1 MYGGSRLF
9 LWLMLEMQQ
18 NDKKKKKKKKI
29 KDCGGLI
36 YERVS

>member
-18 NDKKKKKKKKI
+18 NDKKKKIKHIPKLEYKKKK
-29 KDCGGLI
+29 KKKN
-36 YERVS
+36 

>member
-1 MYGGSRLF
+1 MTKKKKKIKHIPK
-9 LWLMLEMQQ
+9 LEY
-18 NDKKKKKKKKI
+18 KKKKKKKRT

>member
-18 NDKKKKKKKKI
+18 NDKKKKKI
-29 KDCGGLI
+29 KHIPKL
-36 YERVS
+36 E

>member
-18 NDKKKKKKKKI
+18 NDKKKKKKK
-29 KDCGGLI
+29 LNTFLN
-36 YERVS
+36 

>member
-18 NDKKKKKKKKI
+18 NDKKKKKK
-29 KDCGGLI
+29 LNTFLN
-36 YERVS
+36 

>member
-18 NDKKKKKKKKI
+18 NYKKKKKKKI